1 MYKFLRT
8 KDELKEDVMQEQ
20 TAENPSDA
28 TPRDKPRGISRT
40 INTTA

>member
-1 MYKFLRT
+1 MYKYTRT

-20 TAENPSDA
+20 TAENPSA
-28 TPRDKPRGISRT
+28 APPRDRPRGSSRA